1 MQAGVT
7 FEFGEAFDEK
17 GVLYHI
23 GSAGSTRPYRNPHT
37 AGAVLASLSSTH
49 PHYPE
54 WSLAARFVQGA
65 SHDGQPNF
73 TANQA
78 GSWMAVDL
86 NRLLAPTHYC
96 LRSDANNVRKVRNW
110 RLEGSK
116 DGSSWTCLREHVNDA
131 SLAATAFSVAAWPIE
146 NASAAVFRHFRVFQ
160 TAENS
165 SGNDYLMCAG
175 MELYG
180 TLLPEEHA

>member
-37 AGAVLASLSSTH
+37 AGAVLASLSSTR
-49 PHYPE
+49 PRIPQA
-54 WSLAARFVQGA
+54 SSAARFVQGA
-65 SHDGQPNF
+65 SHDGQCNI
-73 TANQA
+73 TASQA

-86 NRLLAPTHYC
+86 HRLLAPTHYC
-96 LRSDANNVRKVRNW
+96 LRSDKSNSHKVRNW

-116 DGSSWTCLREHVNDA
+116 DGSSWTCLREHVNDS

-160 TAENS
+160 TAKNS
-165 SGNDYLMCAG
+165 YGDDILACAG
-175 MELYG
+175 IELYG

>member
-1 MQAGVT
+1 M
-7 FEFGEAFDEK
+7 FEFHHSFDTK

-23 GSAGSTRPYRNPHT
+23 GTDGGKKAYINPHT
-37 AGAVLASLSSTH
+37 SARVVASLSSSSSH
-49 PHYPE
+49 SSP
-54 WSLAARFVQGA
+54 ARFVQGA
-65 SHDGQPNF
+65 SHDGQHNY
-73 TANQA
+73 TDHKS

-86 NRLLAPTHYC
+86 KLQLAPTHYC
-96 LRSDANNVRKVRNW
+96 LRSEKSNQKVRNW

-116 DGSSWTCLREHVNDA
+116 DGSSWTCLREHVNDS

-160 TAENS
+160 TGKDSTGRDCLA
-165 SGNDYLMCAG
+165 CAG